1 MSEQALE
8 KPAFMRKWAMS
19 NRAIALLLRREDR
32 KWRVKHSRSMK
43 RYRKRQEGI
52 YAANIKYVQ
61 DNRELVESGHHWSC
75 LVRFAELVLMRPDKI
90 EDEFGDETLVR
101 NALRNCLDFIAP
113 HVPDLP
119 KLAELQCASQ
129 YQHSETI
136 LYASCLEI
144 MRTKGNLE
152 EVDLRLLRALRT
164 NINMGYNAVSS
175 EEHDALFKEVDRLVF
190 SDSKSVES
198 YLQQYVEPQLA
209 RSGCAHPE
217 IWLLEDK
224 MVFSHLR
231 ATLSIEWLRR
241 FQELALDTLDTLFES
256 AARHGNRDNLK
267 EIIAE
272 RCAQIMSEWP
282 TLTENGDIEQ
292 KRTFW
297 LVRAWYFLDDVPE
310 TYWDWLSEDKNM
322 LLIFYYYFA

>member
-1 MSEQALE
+1 
-8 KPAFMRKWAMS
+8 
-19 NRAIALLLRREDR
+19 
-32 KWRVKHSRSMK
+32 
-43 RYRKRQEGI
+43 
-52 YAANIKYVQ
+52 
-61 DNRELVESGHHWSC
+61 
-75 LVRFAELVLMRPDKI
+75 
-90 EDEFGDETLVR
+90 
-101 NALRNCLDFIAP
+101 
-113 HVPDLP
+113 
-119 KLAELQCASQ
+119 
-129 YQHSETI
+129 
-136 LYASCLEI
+136 
-144 MRTKGNLE
+144 
-152 EVDLRLLRALRT
+152 
-164 NINMGYNAVSS
+164 
-175 EEHDALFKEVDRLVF
+175 
-190 SDSKSVES
+190 
-198 YLQQYVEPQLA
+198 
-209 RSGCAHPE
+209 
-217 IWLLEDK
+217 

-322 LLIFYYYFA
+322 LLIFYEPFGKMSHGADSYWPKLTSSKIEAILDTFIDKWPKVELPNHWGTGSPKEETHIAS